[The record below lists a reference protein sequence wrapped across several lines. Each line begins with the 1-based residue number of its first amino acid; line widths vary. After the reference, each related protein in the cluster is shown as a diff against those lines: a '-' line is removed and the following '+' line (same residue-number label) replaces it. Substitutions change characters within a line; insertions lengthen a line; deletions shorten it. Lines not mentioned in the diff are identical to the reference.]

1 MVISVSP
8 MKVSR
13 LAQQQPWSPGDA
25 TDNIREIA
33 ASNFALSRT
42 GHAKERMRDRGLT
55 MGDLLHVLKHGF
67 VYEEAQISTRKK
79 CFKYCIDGATPNSEG
94 RAVRLV
100 VVPCADPL
108 EIKIVTVMW
117 KDEA

>member
-1 MVISVSP
+1 

-13 LAQQQPWSPGDA
+13 LNQPQPWSTGDA

-33 ASNFALSRT
+33 RSDMALSRT

-55 MGDLLHVLKHGF
+55 IGDALHVLKSGF
-67 VYEEAQISTRKK
+67 VYEQAQESTRAKW
-79 CFKYCIDGATPNSEG
+79 FKYCMDGATPNSEG
-94 RAVRLV
+94 RVIRLIV
-100 VVPCADPL
+100 LPCTEPL
-108 EIKIVTVMW
+108 MIKIVTAMW